1 MFEST
6 ICVILIIMTFMFVI
20 TTILIGGGLLA
31 IIHNKCYDYLKFPT
45 KDHSF
50 LYFTNLGKFD
60 IITLVN
66 IALNTAVVRGII

>member
-1 MFEST
+1 M
-6 ICVILIIMTFMFVI
+6 
-20 TTILIGGGLLA
+20 A